1 MLRPDFKAVLS
12 ELSAVQAEF
21 LVVGAF
27 AMSAHQ
33 FPRATGDLDLF
44 VGPTPENARR
54 VWSAL
59 ANFGAPLDDY
69 GITLEELARPGL
81 VFWMGVEPNR
91 IDVMTAIDG
100 VSFDE
105 AWQTRVYREMDGMTV
120 PVLSLENLLKNKR
133 STGRAKDQ
141 FDVAWIEEE
150 SGSE

>member
-1 MLRPDFKAVLS
+1 MLRPDFRAVLS

-44 VGPTPENARR
+44 VGPSPENAKR
-54 VWSAL
+54 VWTAL
-59 ANFGAPLDDY
+59 AQFGAPLHEY
-69 GITLEELARPGL
+69 NLTVEELSRPGL

-91 IDVMTAIDG
+91 IDVMTSIDA
-100 VSFDE
+100 VPFDE
-105 AWQTRVYREMDGMTV
+105 AWRTRIYCEMDGMTV
-120 PVLSLENLLKNKR
+120 PVLSFENLLKNKR

-150 SGSE
+150 TASD